1 MPTLLEK
8 MEANAATRL
17 ALPPG
22 RTPSEELPRFKNFL
36 KVETHRLKILHR
48 GGASGREVCHARAA
62 LIDILLRHLWDA
74 AIASLT
80 PQARKEF
87 PPLALVALGGYG
99 RAELNPCSDIDF
111 MFLHDGRLVAG
122 NKPMPQLARIIDGML
137 YPLWDMGMKVGH
149 SVRSIEECVAV
160 ANEDMQSKTS
170 IIEARLITGDAALF
184 KKFQKISVAKC
195 VDGFEEKYFAARIED
210 QNTRRTKYGNSAL
223 MQEPNLKN
231 GCGGLRDY
239 QNFLWMAFFKY
250 RTRTLEDFEAR
261 ELISPA
267 ERKQLDAAYDF
278 VLRVRNELHYHVG
291 RPTDALLKSQQPAVA
306 LNLGYGERSP
316 SKRIEKFMRELYTH
330 LRNIH
335 LLTRTLEQRL
345 AFMSAALP
353 QPRLTRLKKF
363 ITSSRR
369 PAAPKPVHVDG
380 LIIHATEIHAASN
393 RIFRDQPRRLMR
405 VFLQAQTRGK
415 QIHPDLAQ
423 LIRQNVHL
431 VDREFLRDAHVRST
445 FLAILNQRG
454 NVAPTLRAMHEVG
467 LLGKYIP
474 EFGKLTCLVQ
484 HEFYHQ
490 YAADEHTLVC
500 LEKLDAIAVAEQ
512 PPFSNYTEIFQGLDR
527 PFVLYLALLLHD
539 VGKAD
544 GHGKHSE
551 LGTQLAARVAKRLGL
566 DDHVTQTLCRLIEQ
580 HLLMARVAQR
590 HDLDDDGIIRSFAR
604 QIENPET
611 LVLLTLLT
619 FADSHGTSDQLWNGF
634 KETLHWQLHR
644 KAMAVLIGATEFL
657 QVEDKQRELLLQEVA
672 GLLPDEL
679 VDEELPAHFAGLP
692 PRYFLIH
699 GAQQI
704 AADILLAHRFMGQLL
719 AADDETHALTP
730 VVNWHND
737 ADRACNVVKVCSWDR
752 PGLFCDLAGSF
763 SAAGLNILSAQIFT
777 RADTITFDTFIV
789 TDAATGAPAT
799 REQRDKLEQLI
810 TEVLSAN
817 GVDLHALIGRQPL
830 VRPLY
835 QAVENERIVTSVT
848 FDNEISENRTAIEI
862 ETEDRVGLLYAI
874 AETMAA
880 LRVDISAA
888 KIFTEKGAAMDT
900 FYVSELDGGKIL
912 NASRQKNIKLSL
924 AAAIGA
930 LDAH

>member
-8 MEANAATRL
+8 MEANAAERL

-22 RTPSEELPRFKNFL
+22 RTPSEELARFKNFL

-74 AIASLT
+74 AIATLT

-111 MFLHDGRLVAG
+111 MFLHDGRLVVG

-149 SVRSIEECVAV
+149 SVRSVDECVAV
-160 ANEDMQSKTS
+160 ANEDMLSKTS
-170 IIEARLITGDAALF
+170 IIESRLVAGHEALF
-184 KKFQKISVAKC
+184 KKFQKVSVAKC
-195 VDGFEEKYFAARIED
+195 VTGFEENYFAARLHD
-210 QNTRRTKYGNSAL
+210 QATRHTKFGNSAL

-239 QNFLWMAFFKY
+239 QNLLWMAFFKY
-250 RTRTLEDFEAR
+250 RTRTLEELAAK
-261 ELISPA
+261 ELISTA
-267 ERKQLDAAYDF
+267 EGKQLGAAYDF
-278 VLRVRNELHYHVG
+278 ILRTRNELHYHAE
-291 RPTDALLKSQQPAVA
+291 RATDVLLKAQQPAVA
-306 LNLGYGERSP
+306 LNLGYGDRSP
-316 SKRIEKFMRELYTH
+316 SQRIEKFMRTLYTH
-330 LRNIH
+330 LRNLH
-335 LLTRTLEQRL
+335 LITRTLEQRL
-345 AFMSAALP
+345 ALMPSALP

-363 ITSSRR
+363 IATSRR
-369 PAAPKPVHVDG
+369 PAPPKPVAVDG
-380 LIIHATEIHAASN
+380 FKIFATEIHAAHN
-393 RIFRDQPRRLMR
+393 RVFRDQPRRLMR

-415 QIHPDLAQ
+415 QLHPDLLQ
-423 LIRQNVHL
+423 LVRNHLAL
-431 VDREFLRDAHVRST
+431 VDGQFLRDAHVRST

-500 LEKLDAIAVAEQ
+500 LAKLDEIAAATT
-512 PPFSNYTEIFQGLDR
+512 PPFSNYTEIFQSLDR

-551 LGTQLAARVAKRLGL
+551 LGTQLARRVAKRLGL
-566 DDHVTQTLCRLIEQ
+566 DDSVTLTLCRIIQ
-580 HLLMARVAQR
+580 HHLLMARAAQR

-604 QIENPET
+604 QIENPES

-619 FADSHGTSDQLWNGF
+619 FADSQGTSDKLWNGF

-644 KAMAVLIGATEFL
+644 KAMAVLTGVTEFL
-657 QVEDKQRELLLQEVA
+657 QAEDKQRERLLQEVA
-672 GLLPDEL
+672 DLLPDEL
-679 VDEELPAHFAGLP
+679 ADEELPAHFDGLP
-692 PRYFLIH
+692 PRYFQIH
-699 GAQQI
+699 GAQEI
-704 AADILLAHRFMGQLL
+704 ADDILLAHRFMGQLL
-719 AADDETHALTP
+719 KADDETHALTP

-737 ADRACNVVKVCSWDR
+737 ADRACNVVNVCTWDR
-752 PGLFCDLAGSF
+752 PGLFCHLAGSF

-777 RADTITFDTFIV
+777 RTDTIAFDTFIV

-799 REQRDKLEQLI
+799 REQRDRLEQLI
-810 TEVLSAN
+810 TEVLSAD
-817 GVDLHALIGRQPL
+817 GVDLHALIGRQQTT
-830 VRPLY
+830 RPLY
-835 QAVENERIVTSVT
+835 QPVENDRITTSVT
-848 FDNEISENRTAIEI
+848 FDNEISEDRTTIEV

-874 AETMAA
+874 AETLSA

-888 KIFTEKGAAMDT
+888 KIFTEKGAALDT
-900 FYVSELDGGKIL
+900 FYVSEVGGGKIL
-912 NASRQKNIKLSL
+912 DATRQKKIQLSL

-930 LDAH
+930 LDAA